1 MMNKKYIDLE
11 LIKFDIIGINDYN
24 FELIKIQNQYSHI
37 WIIIP
42 LVVLFFI
49 IQMTTLIDHLNKN
62 ISVY

>member
-1 MMNKKYIDLE
+1 MNKKYIDLE

-62 ISVY
+62 ISV